1 MRKIICGTVLCMS
14 ITLAGTA
21 HAAETARM
29 SADSIRQATVST
41 QGSDPSSA
49 RPEIVVWI
57 MLAIF
62 FIAALAMTGG
72 GAGAAYVGES
82 AMVASDER
90 LKTDI
95 RRVGTSR
102 AGFGIYEFRY
112 KGHKQRI
119 RGAMAQDV
127 MRLRPEAV
135 SRHDNGYLMVDYARI
150 DVRPALID

>member
-1 MRKIICGTVLCMS
+1 MRKIICGTVLCTS
-14 ITLAGTA
+14 ITLAGMA

-29 SADSIRQATVST
+29 SANTIRQATVST
-41 QGSDPSSA
+41 QSSGPASA

-57 MLAIF
+57 LLAIF

-72 GAGAAYVGES
+72 SSGAMMSHYY
-82 AMVASDER
+82 VASDEA

-95 RRVGTSR
+95 KRVGTSEQ
-102 AGFGIYEFRY
+102 GFGIYEFRY
-112 KGHKQRI
+112 KGQPQRL

-135 SRHDNGYLMVDYARI
+135 RRHENGYLMVDYGQI